1 MLKISENIR
10 YERESLRPQGVCLMK
25 SNRHRYTRSIHIALL
40 VALSST
46 TIALGNDSPVL
57 ELKAGTVDLATLP
70 NAKAPNQPQ
79 LQQLPDRMVI
89 VLDGPI
95 TPAKRAWLEAAGAD
109 LGDYLPE
116 NAYVV
121 KLKDANINALRTIPF
136 VTHLVGFDDA
146 WKIDPQLGK
155 RVLQTQSRKALAAN
169 GDIAA
174 HAYLFAG
181 EHIKQALNALDAQPG
196 IKVVRNE
203 LVGDRFMIE
212 IIGSENAVRALAK
225 LDAIQ
230 WIESAPEIT
239 MRNSTNRWIVQ
250 SNINGSFPVYDA
262 GIHGE
267 NQLVAVMDGRV
278 KVSHCSFTDP
288 EGDPIGDNHRKIQAY
303 NTSQGSDF
311 HGTHVAGTVLGDN
324 NVNDDTRGVAYMA
337 RLIFN
342 TPPSFS
348 FSAMNARLTLH
359 YSQGA
364 AIHTNSWGDDGTTAY
379 TGLARSIDAF
389 SFDND
394 DNLVIFAVTNM
405 SSLRTPENAKNCLA
419 VGASLDANNQDSFCS
434 GGQGPTA
441 DGRRKPEIFAPGCN
455 TQSAN
460 SSTTCSTTG
469 LTGTS
474 MAAPAIA
481 GAAALTRQYFEDG
494 YYPSGLAESDDGFTP
509 SGALLKA
516 TLLNSSVDMTGI
528 AGYPSN
534 REGWGRVLLDNALY
548 FAGDSSSLIVRDVRN
563 AGNEAMNTNDEFVLN
578 FTVNSVTEPLKATL
592 VWHDPPAAPNA
603 AFTPVNNLDLEV
615 IMPSGDVLIGN
626 NITNGV
632 SALGGSPDAINNVE
646 MVMLPATGAG
656 EYILKVKATAV
667 NQGPQ
672 GYAIVITGDV
682 SELALGCNAA
692 DLAEP
697 FGLLN
702 FFDISTFLSA
712 FDAGDAS
719 ADINND
725 GLFNFFD
732 ISDYLTIFSAGC
744 P

>member
-1 MLKISENIR
+1 MQAHFVCA
-10 YERESLRPQGVCLMK
+10 QGVLLMK
-25 SNRHRYTRSIHIALL
+25 PNRHCCTSPIRIALL
-40 VALSST
+40 IALSTT
-46 TIALGNDSPVL
+46 TIALGNGSPVL
-57 ELKAGTVDLATLP
+57 DLKAGTIDLSTLP
-70 NAKAPNQPQ
+70 NAKVPNQAQPQ
-79 LQQLPDRMVI
+79 RLPERMVI

-95 TPAKRAWLEAAGAD
+95 TPERRARLEASGAD
-109 LGDYLPE
+109 LGDYLPDH
-116 NAYVV
+116 AYVV
-121 KLKDANINALRTIPF
+121 NLKDANINALRNLAF
-136 VTHLVGFDDA
+136 VTHLVEFQDA

-155 RVLQTQSRKALAAN
+155 RVLQTESRKAIAAN
-169 GDIAA
+169 GDVAV
-174 HAYLFAG
+174 HAYLFPG

-196 IKVVRNE
+196 ITVIRNE

-262 GIHGE
+262 GIRGE

-303 NTSQGSDF
+303 NTSFGSDF

-324 NVNDDTRGVAYMA
+324 NADNDTRGVAYMA
-337 RLIFN
+337 RMVFN

-348 FSAMNARLTLH
+348 FAGLNARLTLH

-364 AIHTNSWGDDGTTAY
+364 AIHTNSWGDDFTTAY
-379 TGLARSIDAF
+379 TGMARAIDSF

-405 SSLRTPENAKNCLA
+405 NSLRTPENAKNCLA
-419 VGASLDANNQDSFCS
+419 VGASLDANSQDSFCS

-441 DGRRKPEIFAPGCN
+441 DGRRKPEIYAPGCN
-455 TQSAN
+455 TQSAS
-460 SSTTCSTTG
+460 SSTTCGVTG

-548 FAGDSSSLIVRDVRN
+548 FAGDSRTMIVRDVRN
-563 AGNEAMNTNDEFVLN
+563 AGNEAMSTGDEFVLD
-578 FTVNSVTEPLKATL
+578 FAVNSVTEPLKATL

-615 IMPSGDVLIGN
+615 VMPSGDVLLGN

-632 SALGGSPDAINNVE
+632 SNFGGSPDAINNVE
-646 MVMLPATGAG
+646 MVMLPATGPG
-656 EYILKVKATAV
+656 QYTLKVKAAEV
-667 NQGPQ
+667 NQGQQ

-682 SELALGCNAA
+682 SELALGCNSA

-697 FGLLN
+697 FGQLN
-702 FFDISTFLSA
+702 FFDISAFLTA
-712 FDAGDAS
+712 FDAGDPS

-732 ISDYLTIFSAGC
+732 ISDYLTIFGAGC